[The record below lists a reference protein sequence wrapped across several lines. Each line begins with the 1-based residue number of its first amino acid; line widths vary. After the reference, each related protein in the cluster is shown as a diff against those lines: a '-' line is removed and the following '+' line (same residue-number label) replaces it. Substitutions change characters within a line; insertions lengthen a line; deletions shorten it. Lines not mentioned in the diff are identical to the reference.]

1 MLTAIIHAGNS
12 VTIDQLQEIHTA
24 W

>member
-1 MLTAIIHAGNS
+1 MLTAIIYAGNS